1 MKTFPLLLP
10 LALAPTLLFA
20 QATPTSKQAPPP
32 GIEVPAADAA
42 ELKAGLDAL
51 GKDLET
57 LGKKFEALRD
67 GPKLMVKP
75 TFWPITGIADV
86 EIFHKAVRYA
96 LQYHEFFK
104 PGEIAAAKAQL
115 KLGQQRAKE
124 LLENKTSWTSAT
136 GPLVLGYTSK
146 IDGSVQPY
154 GLIVP
159 DDWKPGDT
167 TPRPLYLWFHG
178 RGDTLSEVNFIAGRL
193 KGKHDFSTPNAFEL
207 HLYGRYCNASKFAG
221 ETDCFEAMADVQRR
235 YSIDPNRIVEMG
247 FSMGGATGWHMGAH
261 YPGLWAV
268 GSSGAGFAET
278 AVYAKVDDPGKV
290 PPAPWERKMFS
301 LYDCDKIAANYGNLP
316 FIAYSGELDPQMQSG
331 KLMNDAIAAE
341 GLKLEW
347 LIGPGVGHKYE
358 PETKKELSKRIDAYV
373 AKGRDLMPTQIRFQ
387 TYSLR
392 YNNCKWLTIDAL
404 DQHWEKAEI
413 DARLVD
419 EGTFQIKTKNIA
431 AFTIALP
438 AGPAPLDKTH
448 PPRVVIDDQE
458 LVGPPVKENWR
469 ASFAKVDSKWRPAET
484 PVTVTSILLG
494 NQPVTVQHTP
504 EGNRAV
510 VGIPNAPRA
519 AQTQHTTEGAHLA
532 KRHGLQGPIDDAFMD
547 SFIFVR
553 PTGKPLNEKVGAW
566 AQNELDLAVAGW
578 RRVFR
583 GDAIVKDDTAIN
595 ADDVANSNLVLWGDP
610 GNNRILAILLP
621 QLPIQ
626 WTKDKLTMGAQSASA
641 SDHAPILIFPN
652 PLNPKRYVVVNSGF
666 TFRMGARVS
675 NSLQTPKLPDWA
687 LIDLNTPPSE
697 LWPGKV
703 VEAGWFDEHWQWLK
717 K

>member
-1 MKTFPLLLP
+1 MKTLHLLLP
-10 LALAPTLLFA
+10 LALAPALLLA

-32 GIEVPAADAA
+32 GIEVPAADAT
-42 ELKAGLDAL
+42 ELQAGLDAL

-57 LGKKFEALRD
+57 LRSR
-67 GPKLMVKP
+67 
-75 TFWPITGIADV
+75 ITTKNANPAPVADV
-86 EIFHKAVRYA
+86 EVFHKAVRYA

-104 PGEIAAAKAQL
+104 APEIAAAKAQL
-115 KLGQQRAKE
+115 KLGQQRAIE
-124 LLENKTSWTSAT
+124 LKENKPSWTSAT

-159 DDWKPGDT
+159 DDWKPGDR

-178 RGDTLSEVNFIAGRL
+178 RGDTLSEVNFINGRL
-193 KGKHDFSTPNAFEL
+193 KAKHDFSTPNAFEL

-247 FSMGGATGWHMGAH
+247 FSMGGATGWHMAAH

-278 AVYAKVDDPGKV
+278 AIYAKVDDAGKV
-290 PPAPWERKMFS
+290 PPVPWERKMYS
-301 LYDCDKIAANYGNLP
+301 LYDCPPIAANYGNLP
-316 FIAYSGELDPQMQSG
+316 FIAYSGEIDPQKQSAD
-331 KLMNDAIAAE
+331 LMNKAMEAE
-341 GLKLEW
+341 GIKMEW

-373 AKGRDLMPTQIRFQ
+373 AKGRDPLPVHIRFA

-392 YNNCKWLTIDAL
+392 YNQCKWITLDAL
-404 DQHWEKAEI
+404 EQHWEKSEI
-413 DARLVD
+413 DAKLVD
-419 EGTFQIKTKNIA
+419 EGTFAIKTKGIA
-431 AFTIALP
+431 AFTIHLP
-438 AGPAPLDKTH
+438 PGPVPLDKTH
-448 PPRVVIDDQE
+448 PPRLVIDEQE
-458 LVGPPVKENWR
+458 LVGPAVKEGWTAR
-469 ASFAKVDSKWRPAET
+469 FSKLGGKWKAVAPDFASGLNK
-484 PVTVTSILLG
+484 
-494 NQPVTVQHTP
+494 H
-504 EGNRAV
+504 
-510 VGIPNAPRA
+510 
-519 AQTQHTTEGAHLA
+519 
-532 KRHGLQGPIDDAFMD
+532 HGLQGPVDDAFMD
-547 SFIFVR
+547 SFLFVR
-553 PTGKPLNEKVGAW
+553 PTGKALNDKVGAW
-566 AQNELDLAVAGW
+566 AQSELDLAIAGW

-583 GDAIVKDDTAIN
+583 GDARVKDDTAVT
-595 ADDVANSNLVLWGDP
+595 ADDMANTNLVLWGDP
-610 GNNRILAILLP
+610 GSNKVLAKLLA

-626 WTKDKLTMGAQSASA
+626 WTKDKLTMGTQSASA
-641 SDHAPILIFPN
+641 TDHAPILIFPN
-652 PLNPKRYVVVNSGF
+652 PANPNRYVVVNSGF

-703 VEAGWFDEHWQWLK
+703 VDAGFFDEQWHWPK

>member
-1 MKTFPLLLP
+1 MKTLHVLLP
-10 LALAPTLLFA
+10 LVLAPALLLA

-32 GIEVPAADAA
+32 GIEVPATDAA
-42 ELKAGLDAL
+42 ELKAGLDTL
-51 GKDLET
+51 GKDI
-57 LGKKFEALRD
+57 EALRNRRTTRD
-67 GPKLMVKP
+67 PNPVPL
-75 TFWPITGIADV
+75 ADV
-86 EIFHKAVRYA
+86 EVFHKAVRYA
-96 LQYHEFFK
+96 VQYNEFFNPK
-104 PGEIAAAKAQL
+104 EIAAAKAEL
-115 KLGQQRAKE
+115 KLGSDRAKE
-124 LLENKTSWTSAT
+124 LLGSKPSWATAT

-159 DDWKPGDT
+159 DDWKPGDK

-178 RGDTLSEVNFIAGRL
+178 RGDTLSEVNFINSRL
-193 KGKHDFSTPNAFEL
+193 KAKHDFSTPNAFEL

-235 YSIDPNRIVEMG
+235 YAIDPNRIVEMG

-278 AVYAKVDDPGKV
+278 AIYAKVDDPGKV
-290 PPAPWERKMFS
+290 PPAPWERKMYS
-301 LYDCDKIAANYGNLP
+301 LYDCPPIAANYGNLP
-316 FIAYSGELDPQMQSG
+316 FIAYSGEIDPQKQSG
-331 KLMNDAIAAE
+331 DLMNKAMESE
-341 GLKLEW
+341 GIKMEW

-373 AKGRDLMPTQIRFQ
+373 AKGRDPLPSQIRFE
-387 TYSLR
+387 TFSLR
-392 YNNCKWLTIDAL
+392 YNECKWIRLDAL
-404 DQHWEKAEI
+404 EQHWEKAEI

-419 EGTFQIKTKNIA
+419 EGTFHLKTKNVA
-431 AFTIALP
+431 AFTIQLP
-438 AGPAPLDKTH
+438 PGPAPLDKTH

-458 LVGPPVKENWR
+458 LVGPAVKEGWT
-469 ASFAKVDSKWRPAET
+469 ASFEKSGGKWRLGMPDPKAT
-484 PVTVTSILLG
+484 LG
-494 NQPVTVQHTP
+494 N
-504 EGNRAV
+504 
-510 VGIPNAPRA
+510 AP
-519 AQTQHTTEGAHLA
+519 TLTKH
-532 KRHGLQGPIDDAFMD
+532 HGLQGPIDDAFMD
-547 SFIFVR
+547 SFVFVR
-553 PTGKPLNEKVGAW
+553 PTGQALNDKVGAW
-566 AQNELDLAVAGW
+566 AQSELDLAIAGW

-583 GDAIVKDDTAIN
+583 GDARVKDDTAIT
-595 ADDVANSNLVLWGDP
+595 ADDMANANLVLWGDP
-610 GNNRILAILLP
+610 GSNKVLAKLLA

-626 WTKDKLTMGAQSASA
+626 WTKDKLTMGPQSASA
-641 SDHAPILIFPN
+641 ADHAPILIFPN
-652 PLNPKRYVVVNSGF
+652 PANPKRYVVVNSGF

-703 VEAGWFDEHWQWLK
+703 VDAGFFDEQWHWPK

>member
-1 MKTFPLLLP
+1 MKTLPLLLP
-10 LALAPTLLFA
+10 LALAPALLFA
-20 QATPTSKQAPPP
+20 QSTPTSKQAPPP
-32 GIEVPAADAA
+32 GIEVPAADAT
-42 ELKAGLDAL
+42 ELKTGLDTL

-57 LGKKFEALRD
+57 LRKRTVTRNPNPAE
-67 GPKLMVKP
+67 
-75 TFWPITGIADV
+75 IADV

-96 LQYHEFFK
+96 LQYNEFFK
-104 PGEIAAAKAQL
+104 PGEIGAAKAQL
-115 KLGQQRAKE
+115 KLGQERAKE
-124 LLENKTSWTSAT
+124 MLESKASWSSAT
-136 GPLVLGYTSK
+136 GPLVLGYYSK
-146 IDGSVQPY
+146 IDGSAQPY

-159 DDWKPGDT
+159 DDWKPGDK

-261 YPGLWAV
+261 FPGLWAV

-278 AVYAKVDDPGKV
+278 AVYAKVDDANKV
-290 PPAPWERKMFS
+290 APTPLERKMYS

-316 FIAYSGELDPQMQSG
+316 FIAYSGEIDPQKQSAD
-331 KLMNDAIAAE
+331 LMNKAMEAE
-341 GLKLEW
+341 GIKMEW

-373 AKGRDLMPTQIRFQ
+373 AKGREVLSPHIRFQ

-392 YNNCKWLTIDAL
+392 YNECKWVTIDAL
-404 DQHWEKAEI
+404 EQHWEKAEI
-413 DARLVD
+413 DAKLVD
-419 EGTFQIKTKNIA
+419 EGTIAIKTRNIA
-431 AFTIALP
+431 AFTIAFP
-438 AGPAPLDKTH
+438 SGPVPLDKTH
-448 PPRVVIDDQE
+448 PPRVIVDDQE
-458 LVGPPVKENWR
+458 LVGKGL
-469 ASFAKVDSKWRPAET
+469 
-484 PVTVTSILLG
+484 I
-494 NQPVTVQHTP
+494 
-504 EGNRAV
+504 
-510 VGIPNAPRA
+510 
-519 AQTQHTTEGAHLA
+519 EGAHPCFRKVDGKWTLGEPFQSR
-532 KRHGLQGPIDDAFMD
+532 KTEPLVKHHGLQGPIDDAFMD

-553 PTGKPLNEKVGAW
+553 PTGKAWNEKVGAW
-566 AQNELDLAVAGW
+566 AQSELDVAIAGW

-583 GDAIVKDDTAIN
+583 GDARVKDDTAIT
-595 ADDVANSNLVLWGDP
+595 AEDIANSNLVLWGDP
-610 GNNRILAILLP
+610 GSNKVLAKLLP
-621 QLPIQ
+621 KLHLQ
-626 WTKDKLTMGAQSASA
+626 WTKDKLTMGTESASA
-641 SDHAPILIFPN
+641 ADHAPILIFPN
-652 PLNPKRYVVVNSGF
+652 PLNPNHYVVLNSGF

-703 VEAGWFDEHWQWLK
+703 EQAGFFNEYWQWPK